1 MKPLTHRPRAFLA
14 IIVLPAALLAG
25 ELHAQ
30 PSRTSPPSLPP
41 TGGRYT
47 HVVSTELTPGSR
59 LVVIA
64 GQVGADSTGR
74 IVSADA
80 TEQMRVAYDNLERA
94 LRVAGATWDDVLK
107 TTTILTRASDIP
119 ALREFRATRFANR
132 SAPAN
137 TLIVA
142 QALYDPAVVFEVEA
156 LAVIPGGPPRV
167 R

>member
-1 MKPLTHRPRAFLA
+1 MKPLTHRPRAILA
-14 IIVLPAALLAG
+14 IIVVLTTLLAG

-30 PSRTSPPSLPP
+30 PTRTSPPSLPP

-47 HVVSTELTPGSR
+47 HIVTSELPPGSR

-80 TEQMRVAYDNLERA
+80 SEQMRVAYDNLERA
-94 LRVAGATWDDVLK
+94 LRAAGSTWDDVLK
-107 TTTILTRASDIP
+107 TTTILTRATDIP

-132 SAPAN
+132 PAPAN
-137 TLIVA
+137 TLIVV

-156 LAVIPGGPPRV
+156 LAVIPGGRPRAP
-167 R
+167 